1 MIDGFINTI
10 RMLPGTNKIG
20 CVGFCWGGRYAILQA
35 HGQEK
40 TGEGSS
46 IGGVDAAVAYHP
58 AMVEIPGD
66 LEPVKMPLSLAV
78 GDRDSLLD
86 MKSVGK
92 IQDLLAGKT
101 EVPHELRVSFPTLFP
116 LFPARDVRGLI
127 MSCFFSVR
135 NLEAN

>member
-1 MIDGFINTI
+1 
-10 RMLPGTNKIG
+10 MLPGTNKIG

-46 IGGVDAAVAYHP
+46 IGGVDAAVAHHP
-58 AMVEIPGD
+58 VMLEIPGD

-92 IQDLLAGKT
+92 IQDLLAVKT

-116 LFPARDVRGLI
+116 LFPARGVRGLI
-127 MSCFFSVR
+127 MRFFSVR
-135 NLEAN
+135 NLEAD